1 TASRGGTLLLALFR
15 DDRHSRRASRH
26 RHRRHRRRRC
36 ARRAQGIRGAVTAVD
51 RDGRALLALRGYRV
65 DFHLPVPLPHRPLM
79 KALALRSHLLVWL
92 ALLSL
97 LALTAGSSLLP
108 LGRFNLVSNLAIAVA
123 K

>member
-1 TASRGGTLLLALFR
+1 
-15 DDRHSRRASRH
+15 
-26 RHRRHRRRRC
+26 
-36 ARRAQGIRGAVTAVD
+36 
-51 RDGRALLALRGYRV
+51 
-65 DFHLPVPLPHRPLM
+65 M

-123 K
+123 KAALVLYFFMRIGKSRPIVRVAAAAGIVWLALLCGLALSDVLFRTAGS